1 MAQAPRMTLFAIRR
15 LPRPSTILP
24 QYSPPSFFST
34 ETPSPPPST
43 ETPPETESVPGYQGP
58 NTPPWD
64 KRLHLS
70 DCSSDDT
77 LPYATLPPMT
87 SSSDDATLASPE
99 LHTLADQII
108 NMKLRHVVQLTQL
121 VQDHFGFTELE
132 EVSESVEAPPPT
144 EMEEQTAFELKLM
157 SFDAKSKIKVIKEVR
172 AMSGLGL
179 KEAKEMVEGAPK
191 VVKKDLKKE
200 EAEELMAKLVGL
212 GAVVEIQ

>member
-1 MAQAPRMTLFAIRR
+1 
-15 LPRPSTILP
+15 
-24 QYSPPSFFST
+24 
-34 ETPSPPPST
+34 
-43 ETPPETESVPGYQGP
+43 
-58 NTPPWD
+58 
-64 KRLHLS
+64 
-70 DCSSDDT
+70 
-77 LPYATLPPMT
+77 
-87 SSSDDATLASPE
+87 
-99 LHTLADQII
+99 
-108 NMKLRHVVQLTQL
+108 MKLRHVVQLTQL